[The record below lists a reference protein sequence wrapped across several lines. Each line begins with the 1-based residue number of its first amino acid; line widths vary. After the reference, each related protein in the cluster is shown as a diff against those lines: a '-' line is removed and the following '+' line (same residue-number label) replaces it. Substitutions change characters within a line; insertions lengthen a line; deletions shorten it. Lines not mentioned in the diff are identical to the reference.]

1 MPFLEVVYLDIEED
15 HMQQPKVIITRRILE
30 QGLEI
35 INQHC
40 EPKIWPGDLPPTYQ
54 ELKELVKGVDGILCL
69 LTDRIDAEIMDLA
82 GKNLKVISNHAVGY
96 DNIDITAATMR
107 KIPVGNTPGILTEA
121 TADFTFAL
129 LLASARRLP
138 EASRYVLSGKWQT
151 WSPDLLLGADLSGA
165 TLGIIGFGRI
175 GQAVARRAS
184 GFNLRIIYFD
194 PAETQLPGSSATS
207 VSLEQLLRESDFVS
221 LHTPLTPETH
231 HLMNPETFSQMKEN
245 AILINTSRGGVIDQQ
260 ALYLALK
267 NHQISGAALDVTDP
281 EPIPPDSPL
290 LTLEN
295 LIICP
300 HIASASRST
309 RSKMSLMAAENLIAG
324 LQGQRLPHCVNPQV
338 YS

>member
-1 MPFLEVVYLDIEED
+1 MP
-15 HMQQPKVIITRRILE
+15 QPKVIITRRILE

-35 INQHC
+35 IKQHC

-54 ELKELVKGVDGILCL
+54 ELKDLVKGVDGILCL

-96 DNIDITAATMR
+96 DNIDINAATMR

-184 GFNLRIIYFD
+184 GFNLRIIFFD
-194 PAETQLPGSSATS
+194 PAETHLPGSSATS
-207 VSLEQLLRESDFVS
+207 VSLEQLLRESDFVT
-221 LHTPLTPETH
+221 LHTPLTPKTY
-231 HLMNPETFSQMKEN
+231 HLMNPETFSLMKQN

-260 ALYLALK
+260 ALFLALK

-281 EPIPPDSPL
+281 EPIPTDSPL

-300 HIASASRST
+300 HIASASYST
-309 RSKMSLMAAENLIAG
+309 RSKMSQMAAENLIAG